1 VLNVPSFFQMTHDL
15 STEIEALD
23 GDVLPHESCH
33 DYSKGVFQI
42 RTNFTPEIFLC
53 LTVFISTY
61 ENKLQYRATT

>member
-1 VLNVPSFFQMTHDL
+1 MSSFFQMTHDL

-42 RTNFTPEIFLC
+42 RTNFTPEIVC
-53 LTVFISTY
+53 DHVCPTQHVDQGS
-61 ENKLQYRATT
+61 N